1 MYDSKLHRNNGRQIV
16 RVCPIWMVNE
26 ACAVEVLSQM
36 HTATLELVKNILQLE
51 CGLPRAAA

>member
-1 MYDSKLHRNNGRQIV
+1 MYDSKLLRNNGRQIV
-16 RVCPIWMVNE
+16 PVCPILMVNV

-51 CGLPRAAA
+51 CGLSRAAA